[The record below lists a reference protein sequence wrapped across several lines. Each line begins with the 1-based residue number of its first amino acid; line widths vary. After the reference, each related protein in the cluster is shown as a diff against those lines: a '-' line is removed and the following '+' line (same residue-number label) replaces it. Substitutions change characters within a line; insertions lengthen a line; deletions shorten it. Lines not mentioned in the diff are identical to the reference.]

1 MTWTI
6 IYGTWMTS
14 LLVWGYDMLTAKIYV
29 TLKPD
34 VLDAPG
40 TTVKSALETLG
51 FEGLAD
57 VRIGKF
63 IVLTLN
69 SLTKEEAAAR
79 VEEMCRRLL
88 ANPVIEDYRVEV
100 EGATG

>member
-1 MTWTI
+1 
-6 IYGTWMTS
+6 
-14 LLVWGYDMLTAKIYV
+14 MLTAKIYV

-34 VLDAPG
+34 VLDAQG
-40 TTVKSALETLG
+40 VTVRSALETLG

-63 IVLTLN
+63 MVLTLN
-69 SLTKEEAAAR
+69 SPTKEEAAAQ

-88 ANPVIEDYRVEV
+88 ANPVIEDYRFEV
-100 EGATG
+100 EGAAG